1 MQMTDAKPGFLIIFN
16 LFLCC
21 KSFKVLE
28 IIAVFLKTRGVPIY
42 GVNAESPIHPAVH
55 RRRISTSIA
64 VSAIARRSFG
74 LEVR

>member
-28 IIAVFLKTRGVPIY
+28 IIAVFLKTRGVPIT
-42 GVNAESPIHPAVH
+42 E
-55 RRRISTSIA
+55 
-64 VSAIARRSFG
+64 
-74 LEVR
+74 